1 LTNDDPRIDGVGNAV
16 ADFGHFVEDMARF
29 TTVFDELQDDEF
41 RAAFA
46 KEHGLKPEEVGE
58 DEVLAELSEER
69 LYSETMT
76 FWEMIRR
83 ARQLLARV
91 GRK

>member
-1 LTNDDPRIDGVGNAV
+1 MTNDEPRIAEVRNA
-16 ADFGHFVEDMARF
+16 AGDFGRFVEDMARF
-29 TTVFDELQDDEF
+29 TTVFDELQNEEF
-41 RAAFA
+41 RVAFA

-58 DEVLAELSEER
+58 EEVLAELSEER

-91 GRK
+91 GRE